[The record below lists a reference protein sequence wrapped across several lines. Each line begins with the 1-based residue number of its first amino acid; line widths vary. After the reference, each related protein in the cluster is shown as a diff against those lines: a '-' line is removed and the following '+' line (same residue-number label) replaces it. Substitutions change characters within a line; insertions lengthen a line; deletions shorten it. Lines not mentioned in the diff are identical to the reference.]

1 MSGVLLQC
9 NKTVEHNELDVVVTL
24 LDDQLDVTAG
34 SCLQTAHNHGSLIE
48 LAYNP
53 KYMDLTKK

>member
-9 NKTVEHNELDVVVTL
+9 NKTVEHNELDVVVAL

-34 SCLQTAHNHGSLIE
+34 SCLQIAHNHSSSQNSSIIL
-48 LAYNP
+48 N
-53 KYMDLTKK
+53 T